1 MKPTPPHNQSR
12 TCWICNAPA
21 DSSEHRI
28 KRSVLGTVLG
38 AKTPTDGPVHLSNK
52 DGHRR
57 IKSWK
62 ANVLKFSKSICR
74 YCNSTRTQNHD
85 RAVDRLINFVQTEHG
100 PLGPGACID
109 LSSVFPDSP
118 KLRMIY
124 VQLYFAK
131 LMGCLVAEHRIAL
144 DLHSFRSSILNNSP
158 HPHLYLTFGVLPGN
172 FPTIGQSDFEL
183 IQHGGQLHCS
193 SFIQT
198 LGKLSVMVFYSPF
211 DNKYLGVQ
219 NAWRPNQSSS
229 SIKLR
234 DLETMNT

>member
-1 MKPTPPHNQSR
+1 MKPTQPHNHSL

-28 KRSVLGTVLG
+28 KRSILGTVLG
-38 AKTPTDGPVHLSNK
+38 VTAPANRPVHLSNEK
-52 DGHRR
+52 GHRR

-85 RAVDRLINFVQTEHG
+85 RALDRLITFVQTEHR
-100 PLGPGACID
+100 PIGPGACID
-109 LSSVFPDSP
+109 LSSVFPDSLA
-118 KLRMIY
+118 LRMID

-131 LMGCLVAEHRIAL
+131 LMGCLIAEHRIPI
-144 DLHSFRSSILNNSP
+144 DLHSFGSSILHNSP
-158 HPHLYLTFGVLPGN
+158 HPHLYLTFGVLPGT
-172 FPTIGQSDFEL
+172 FPTIAQSDFKIIE
-183 IQHGGQLHCS
+183 HCGQIHCS

-211 DNKYLGVQ
+211 DNKYQGVE

-229 SIKLR
+229 AITLR
-234 DLETMNT
+234 NLETMNI